1 MTGLPIRARDIQR
14 IVGQI
19 DRRWTLQGIEPLSGR
34 SYALQVGSRGQHV
47 KRLVLLTHSQADRK
61 RNPQIARDEF
71 HLLKTLQAAGL
82 PVPAALALCETHEP
96 PFLITAFMQGASRF
110 DAEDMPAFCRK
121 LAAELGAIHRVDLL
135 EHDLSFLPQVGDLI
149 ACGAPPLSATQE
161 RIHAAMKCAL
171 PKVAFNAPAL
181 LHGDFWLGNL
191 LWKAD
196 QLEAIIDWEDAMIGD
211 PLADL
216 GKSRL
221 EILWAL
227 GGEAMALYSEFYLA
241 LNPALDASALP
252 FWDLWG
258 ACRLQHYPSFAS
270 DLSRVPKMRA
280 QYEAF
285 IDDAMRRLDAVNE

>member
-1 MTGLPIRARDIQR
+1 MIDPRWKLQNIEAIGGRAFALNVIT
-14 IVGQI
+14 
-19 DRRWTLQGIEPLSGR
+19 RRQ
-34 SYALQVGSRGQHV
+34 QV
-47 KRLVLLTHSQADRK
+47 KRLVLLTHSQADRE

-71 HLLKTLQAAGL
+71 RLLTALQAAGL

-96 PFLITAFMQGASRF
+96 PFLIIAFTQGASRF
-110 DAEDMPAFCRK
+110 EAEDMPAFCRK

-135 EHDLSFLPQVGDLI
+135 EHDLWFLPQISDLI
-149 ACGAPPLSATQE
+149 AGGAPPLSARQE
-161 RIHAAMKCAL
+161 RIQVALTSAL

-191 LWKAD
+191 LWKGD

-221 EILWAL
+221 EMLWAL
-227 GGEAMALYSEFYLA
+227 GDEAMALYSEYYLA

-258 ACRLQHYPSFAS
+258 ASRLQHYPTFAS

-285 IDDAMRRLDAVNE
+285 VADAMRRLDAVNE